1 MSVDAAE
8 QELEENRIEYD
19 ELPATS
25 HYLSLER
32 GEYGSSASNCYAAGE
47 WN

>member
-8 QELEENRIEYD
+8 QELKGNRIEYD

-25 HYLSLER
+25 HYLSLEKEKGR
-32 GEYGSSASNCYAAGE
+32 VRVVSQ
-47 WN
+47 

>member
-8 QELEENRIEYD
+8 QEAEENMMN
-19 ELPATS
+19 
-25 HYLSLER
+25 YLR
-32 GEYGSSASNCYAAGE
+32 HPITCPWRGGEYGSSASNCYAAGV

>member
-1 MSVDAAE
+1 MSVDAAG

-32 GEYGSSASNCYAAGE
+32 ARVWVVGQ
-47 WN
+47 